1 MDLNVQPNFEY
12 GVLGFYGVTHVKTI
26 GKVKSVSA
34 YPNPTNGQ
42 YTVEFTSTQGFN
54 ADVFV
59 TDLNGRMVRKITT
72 MNVISGNNFVN
83 VNLSDLNSG
92 LYFFHIQ
99 GGDNNI
105 VYQVVVTK

>member
-1 MDLNVQPNFEY
+1 VHTLTQ
-12 GVLGFYGVTHVKTI
+12 L
-26 GKVKSVSA
+26 
-34 YPNPTNGQ
+34 NGQ
-42 YTVEFTSTQGFN
+42 YTVDFTSTQGFN

-59 TDLNGRMVRKITT
+59 TDLNGKLVKKITT
-72 MNVISGNNFVN
+72 MNVISGNNSVN

-99 GGDNNI
+99 GGNNNI

>member
-1 MDLNVQPNFEY
+1 
-12 GVLGFYGVTHVKTI
+12 
-26 GKVKSVSA
+26 
-34 YPNPTNGQ
+34 
-42 YTVEFTSTQGFN
+42 
-54 ADVFV
+54 V

-99 GGDNNI
+99 GGNNNI
-105 VYQVVVTK
+105 VYQVVVNK